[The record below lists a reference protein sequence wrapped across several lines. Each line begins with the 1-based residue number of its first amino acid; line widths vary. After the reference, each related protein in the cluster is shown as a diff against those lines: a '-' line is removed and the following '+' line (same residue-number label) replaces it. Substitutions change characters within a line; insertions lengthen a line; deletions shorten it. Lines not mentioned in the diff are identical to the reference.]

1 MKNLKYIGPF
11 FRMNS
16 LSLDEIST
24 QLFFLAKESVKSIV
38 LESKCGIASSIKNYK
53 RLASTNDISINSNI
67 SPLLC
72 VYRRSSPNFIHSK
85 NSNGFDEDTFKK
97 DLNPSTNALMT
108 LSLLE
113 LQDYYRDFE
122 TKDSNIYSVYK
133 IYESLAKEQLEF
145 YSVNLRD
152 TEGAFTDKKNIL
164 ENNYKNFNLIGRD
177 KKFKFSDQG
186 FMMLAYLIYAVKNPN
201 NEDSESY
208 KNFALEILQMFL
220 DFKEKVYDSSLDE
233 LCKILFIFNILYD
246 YKDIEGL
253 PDLTTFLID
262 LADFAMNKF
271 DEKDY
276 YVDSLDTACF
286 CCITLTLSYKHT
298 KIISFLDKATEIIER
313 LYSLYDSENEAFY
326 KLSSKKEIKYTCLD
340 ITFYFLAF
348 LVYADIADCQSKYKN
363 IISSLYKKYF
373 INSGI
378 IPSWPEAPTLDDYER
393 YRGLTLKSSDMLN
406 ESFFRM
412 PNLPTPNSI
421 GIAPIFLKSITY
433 HKKKKEFTRDKIT
446 FDSYKN
452 FFIFYTFIYLFKNQ
466 YINSNIVV
474 AGDRDPDIEDEV
486 SNPTDLA
493 DSENNN
499 LTSSEDDNLAA
510 SSETSVEPEIK
521 ADKS

>member
-1 MKNLKYIGPF
+1 
-11 FRMNS
+11 MNS

-220 DFKEKVYDSSLDE
+220 DLK
-233 LCKILFIFNILYD
+233 
-246 YKDIEGL
+246 
-253 PDLTTFLID
+253 
-262 LADFAMNKF
+262 
-271 DEKDY
+271 
-276 YVDSLDTACF
+276 
-286 CCITLTLSYKHT
+286 
-298 KIISFLDKATEIIER
+298 
-313 LYSLYDSENEAFY
+313 
-326 KLSSKKEIKYTCLD
+326 
-340 ITFYFLAF
+340 
-348 LVYADIADCQSKYKN
+348 
-363 IISSLYKKYF
+363 KKYM
-373 INSGI
+373 I
-378 IPSWPEAPTLDDYER
+378 
-393 YRGLTLKSSDMLN
+393 
-406 ESFFRM
+406 
-412 PNLPTPNSI
+412 
-421 GIAPIFLKSITY
+421 
-433 HKKKKEFTRDKIT
+433 HH
-446 FDSYKN
+446 
-452 FFIFYTFIYLFKNQ
+452 
-466 YINSNIVV
+466 
-474 AGDRDPDIEDEV
+474 
-486 SNPTDLA
+486 
-493 DSENNN
+493 
-499 LTSSEDDNLAA
+499 
-510 SSETSVEPEIK
+510 
-521 ADKS
+521 